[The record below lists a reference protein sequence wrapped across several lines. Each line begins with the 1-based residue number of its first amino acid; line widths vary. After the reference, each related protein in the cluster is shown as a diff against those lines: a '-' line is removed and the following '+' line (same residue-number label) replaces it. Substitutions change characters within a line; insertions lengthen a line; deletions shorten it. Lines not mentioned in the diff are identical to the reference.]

1 MQFSSAILTGFLV
14 MGGLLSPSADAAP
27 KTHKK
32 TTHAAKPAKP
42 ASSADA
48 PARQAAGKGDATL
61 LEMAQAFKAGDR
73 KRLTALLPQAKGHLL
88 EPWAAYWELRARLGD
103 AAGPSEVQDFF
114 HRYAGTYQ
122 EDRLRNDWLLVLGQ
136 RRDWAAFTAEHANY
150 RMVDDR
156 EVACYAMAANS
167 VTLTVAAFKQAWYGQ
182 READDGCNYL
192 AVQLFESKKLTEL
205 DVWRKARLA
214 MEANKPRLT
223 RMAAEIISGKAATQV
238 DEINTSVGR
247 YLSSRQQAGSHASK
261 EYIVL
266 ALIKL
271 ASTDPEQAAS
281 VMAKTWESQLTSEQ
295 RSWVWGAIGKFAG
308 QRFTGTPMAYFANA
322 KDAEMTDEHLAW
334 KVRASLKAGKWKDVL
349 AAIKAMSPEAQQDPA
364 WVYWRARGLLA
375 LAQPP
380 KPGASGPTGQGEID
394 RAEGVRLLE
403 SIASPRGF
411 YEQLAME
418 ELGQRIP
425 PAAAVE
431 PALTEAE
438 KQEARNN
445 PGLQRAL
452 YAISLGLR
460 AEGVREWNYTTNLH
474 AKGGMDDRA
483 LLAAAAYACE
493 REVWDRC
500 INTSERTRAVL
511 DLGQRYPM
519 PFKAAVVA
527 QSKQIGLDAAYA
539 YGVMRQE
546 SRFIMDA
553 RSGVGAS
560 GLMQVM
566 PATAKWTAKKI
577 GLTDF
582 QPAQLK
588 DMAVNIVLGT
598 NYLKMVLDNFGG
610 SMPLAAAAY
619 NAGPGRPRNWRGQA
633 GAPTL
638 EAAIWAESVPFT
650 ETRDYV
656 KKVLANTTVYA
667 ALLSGQSQSLKA
679 RLGTVGPLGSGK
691 SDVDPDLP

>member
-1 MQFSSAILTGFLV
+1 MQFSSAILTLFLV
-14 MGGLLSPSADAAP
+14 LCGVLSPSADAAP
-27 KTHKK
+27 KTPKK
-32 TTHAAKPAKP
+32 APKAVKPAKP
-42 ASSADA
+42 ASAADA
-48 PARQAAGKGDATL
+48 PATSKADGVILD
-61 LEMAQAFKAGDR
+61 MAQAFKAGDR

-103 AAGPSEVQDFF
+103 SAGPSEVQEFF
-114 HRYAGTYQ
+114 RRYAGTYQ
-122 EDRLRNDWLLVLGQ
+122 EDRLRNDWLQVLGQ
-136 RRDWAAFTAEHANY
+136 RRDWAGFNAEHAHY
-150 RMVDDR
+150 RMADDR

-167 VTLTVAAFKQAWYGQ
+167 TTLQLATFKQTWYSQ
-182 READDGCNYL
+182 READDGCYYL
-192 AVQLFESKKLTEL
+192 ATQLFESKKLTEL

-214 MEANKPRLT
+214 MEANKPRMT

-238 DEINTSVGR
+238 DEINTSVGK
-247 YLSSRQQAGSHASK
+247 YLAGRQQAGSHASK

-266 ALIKL
+266 ALLKL
-271 ASTDPEQAAS
+271 ASTDPEQTAAA
-281 VMAKTWESQLTSEQ
+281 MTKTWDAQLTSEQ
-295 RSWVWGAIGKFAG
+295 RSWVWGAVGKFAG

-322 KDAEMTDEHLAW
+322 KDDEMTDEHLAW
-334 KVRASLKAGKWKDVL
+334 KVRAALKAGKWKDVL
-349 AAIKAMSPEAQQDPA
+349 AAIKAMSPEAQQDPS
-364 WVYWRARGLLA
+364 WIYWRARGLLA

-380 KPGASGPTGQGEID
+380 KPSASGPAGQGEID

-425 PAAAVE
+425 PAQAIE
-431 PALTEAE
+431 PALTETE
-438 KQEARNN
+438 KQEARKN

-452 YAISLGLR
+452 YAINLGLR
-460 AEGVREWNYTTNLH
+460 SEGVREWNYTTNLH
-474 AKGGMDDRA
+474 TKGGMDDRT

-500 INTSERTRAVL
+500 INTSERTRTLL
-511 DLGQRYPM
+511 DMGQRYPM
-519 PFKAAVVA
+519 PFKTAVVA
-527 QSKQIGLDAAYA
+527 QAKQIGLDAAYA

-577 GLTDF
+577 GLNDF

-588 DMAVNIVLGT
+588 EMSVNIVLGT

-633 GAPTL
+633 GAPTM

-679 RLGTVGPLGSGK
+679 RLGTVGPLGAGK
-691 SDVDPDLP
+691 TDVDPELP